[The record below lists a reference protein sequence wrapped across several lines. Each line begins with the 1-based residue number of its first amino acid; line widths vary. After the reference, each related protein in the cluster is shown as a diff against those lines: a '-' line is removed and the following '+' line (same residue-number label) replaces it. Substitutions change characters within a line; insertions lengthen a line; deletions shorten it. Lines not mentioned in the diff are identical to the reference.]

1 MKSPNTEPGLL
12 GNVFTAILACV
23 LSNSPNISKDHPW
36 WLLFSPPCLCLT
48 WVISVLYHRSCS
60 IGLVQGMFYRKL
72 PFTWK
77 TIVSFLDF
85 SLQGSDG
92 WFSHWSL
99 LVKLLWTMVA
109 PWCGAWHRERGSM
122 CRICLED
129 ADPGVFDLR
138 RCRLACGEVFVKG
151 WYKGFLNALICV
163 LDVSV

>member
-77 TIVSFLDF
+77 TMVSLLDF
-85 SLQGSDG
+85 SLQTSDG

-99 LVKLLWTMVA
+99 LGKLLWTKSFP
-109 PWCGAWHRERGSM
+109 PWWPGAVHGTGREVRCAASVWKMRTPVSSIYAAAAWHVVRFLSRGGI
-122 CRICLED
+122 RD
-129 ADPGVFDLR
+129 F
-138 RCRLACGEVFVKG
+138 
-151 WYKGFLNALICV
+151 
-163 LDVSV
+163 